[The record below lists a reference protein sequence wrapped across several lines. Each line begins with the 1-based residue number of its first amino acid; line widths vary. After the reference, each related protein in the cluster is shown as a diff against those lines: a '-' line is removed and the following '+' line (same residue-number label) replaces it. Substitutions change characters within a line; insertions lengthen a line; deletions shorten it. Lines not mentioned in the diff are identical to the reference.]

1 MKYLNQS
8 CRIIVGCLFIFS
20 GFIKLNDPVGTA
32 IKLEEYFEVF
42 SEFSPV
48 FHSFIPFALYMSV
61 VMCVLEVVL
70 GIALLLYYRMELT
83 LWLLLLLI
91 LFFTFLTFYSAYFN
105 KVTDCGCFGDFLKLK
120 PWTSFTKD
128 VVLLVLIGILFVQ
141 RKGFDEILSK
151 TTGDIIIFVSTFA
164 AFYTAYFTINHL
176 SFFDFRP
183 YKVGNNIAALMKPLP
198 VDKYI
203 YVMEKGGKL
212 SEFETYPTDTT
223 YKYSSMKYEYTFEG
237 KKIVAEL
244 PPQAAITDFRVWND
258 QGDFTQEVFTGNKL
272 IITILNAEKAD
283 VECIKEINELVKHL
297 DEKQVKAMVLT
308 ASDAPTFDH
317 FRHEV
322 QLAVPYYFTDGT
334 VLKTI
339 IRSNPGVLLIKNGV
353 VKGKWHYNDV
363 PKIEQVKE
371 LLK

>member
-1 MKYLNQS
+1 MKYLNQT
-8 CRIIVGCLFIFS
+8 CRILVGCLFIFS

-42 SEFSPV
+42 SEFSPI
-48 FHSFIPFALYMSV
+48 FHSFIPFALYMSI

-70 GIALLLYYRMELT
+70 GVALLLYYRMELT

-105 KVTDCGCFGDFLKLK
+105 KVTDCGCFGDFLKLT

-128 VVLLVLIGILFVQ
+128 VILLALIGVLFVQ
-141 RKGFDEILSK
+141 RKSFDDILSK
-151 TTGDIIIFVSTFA
+151 TTGDIIIIVTTVA
-164 AFYTAYFTINHL
+164 AIYTAYWTVNHL

-183 YKVGNNIAALMKPLP
+183 YKVGNSIPDLMKAQA

-203 YVMEKGGKL
+203 YVMEKGGKT
-212 SEFETYPTDTT
+212 SEFEVYPTDPG
-223 YKYSSMKYEYTFEG
+223 YKYVAMKYQYQLDG
-237 KKIVAEL
+237 KTIISEQSPMPK
-244 PPQAAITDFRVWND
+244 ITDFRVWND
-258 QGDFTQEVFTGNKL
+258 EGDFTAETFKGSKMV
-272 IITILNAEKAD
+272 ITILNAEKAD
-283 VECIKEINELVKHL
+283 VESIKKINPLMKLLEQN
-297 DEKQVKAMVLT
+297 QVKGLVLT

-322 QLAVPYYFTDGT
+322 QLAVPYYFSDGT

-339 IRSNPGVLLIKNGV
+339 IRSNPGLILLKDGV
-353 VKGKWHYNDV
+353 VKGKWHFNDV
-363 PKIEQVKE
+363 PTIEKVKE

>member
-8 CRIIVGCLFIFS
+8 CRILVGCLFIFS

-42 SEFSPV
+42 TEISPV
-48 FHSFIPFALYMSV
+48 FHAFIPFAIYISV
-61 VMCVLEVVL
+61 IMCVLEVVL

-91 LFFTFLTFYSAYFN
+91 VFFTFLTFYSAYFN
-105 KVTDCGCFGDFLKLK
+105 KVTDCGCFGDFLKLT

-128 VVLLVLIGILFVQ
+128 IILLTLIMVLFVQ
-141 RKGFDEILSK
+141 RKTFEEMLSK
-151 TTGDIIIFVSTFA
+151 TNGDIIIVIATIASS
-164 AFYTAYFTINHL
+164 YMAYYTINHL

-183 YKVGNNIAALMKPLP
+183 YKVGNDIAALMKAQP

-203 YVMEKGGKL
+203 YVMEKNGKQ
-212 SEFETYPTDTT
+212 SEFDVYPTDTT
-223 YKYSSMKYEYTFEG
+223 YKYVSMKYEYMLNG
-237 KKIVAEL
+237 KKVIEL
-244 PPQAAITDFRVWND
+244 KPPQAAITDFRVWND
-258 QGDFTQEVFTGNKL
+258 EEDITEEIFKGNKL
-272 IITILNAEKAD
+272 LITILNAEKAD
-283 VECIKEINELVKHL
+283 VESIKKINVLM
-297 DEKQVKAMVLT
+297 KQIDPKRVKALVLT

-322 QLAVPYYFTDGT
+322 QLAIPYYFTDGT

-339 IRSNPGVLLIKNGV
+339 IRSNPGILILENGI
-353 VKGKWHYNDV
+353 VKGKWHLDDV
-363 PKIEQVKE
+363 PSIETLNE

>member
-1 MKYLNQS
+1 MKYVNQA
-8 CRIIVGCLFIFS
+8 CRILVGCLFIFS

-42 SEFSPV
+42 ADFSPI
-48 FHSFIPFALYMSV
+48 FHAFVPFALYMSV

-70 GIALLLYYRMELT
+70 GVALLLYYRMQLT

-128 VVLLVLIGILFVQ
+128 VVLLALILVLFVQ
-141 RKGFDEILSK
+141 RKSFEEVLSK
-151 TTGDIIIFVSTFA
+151 TTGDMIIVIATLASS
-164 AFYTAYFTINHL
+164 YMAYYTINHL

-183 YKVGNNIAALMKPLP
+183 YKVGNNIAALMKAQP

-203 YVMEKGGKL
+203 YVMEKDGKQ
-212 SEFETYPTDTT
+212 SEFDVYPTDTT
-223 YKYSSMKYEYTFEG
+223 YKYVSMKYEYKVNGE
-237 KKIVAEL
+237 KIVAL
-244 PPQAAITDFRVWND
+244 QPPQAAITDFRVWND
-258 QGDFTQEVFTGNKL
+258 EGDFTEEVFTGRKL

-283 VECIKEINELVKHL
+283 VESIKEINELVKHL

-339 IRSNPGVLLIKNGV
+339 IRSNPGVLVLKNGV

-363 PKIEQVKE
+363 PKIEEVKE

>member
-1 MKYLNQS
+1 MKYIYQT
-8 CRIIVGCLFIFS
+8 CRILVGCLFIFS
-20 GFIKLNDPVGTA
+20 GFIILNDPVGTA

-42 SEFSPV
+42 SEFSPI
-48 FHSFIPFALYMSV
+48 FHSFIPFAIYLSV
-61 VMCVLEVVL
+61 LMCVLEVVL
-70 GIALLLYYRMELT
+70 GVALLLYYRMELT

-105 KVTDCGCFGDFLKLK
+105 KVTDCGCFGDFLKLT

-128 VVLLVLIGILFVQ
+128 VILLDLIGVLFVQ
-141 RKGFDEILSK
+141 RKNFEAVLGK
-151 TTGDIIIFVSTFA
+151 TTGDILIVIVTVIAS
-164 AFYTAYFTINHL
+164 YTAYWTINHL

-183 YKVGNNIAALMKPLP
+183 YKVGNNIPALMKALP

-212 SEFETYPTDTT
+212 SEFEVYPTDPAF
-223 YKYSSMKYEYTFEG
+223 KYVSMKYEYTLDG
-237 KKIVAEL
+237 KKVVSNQS
-244 PPQAAITDFRVWND
+244 PMPKITDFRVWNNE
-258 QGDFTQEVFTGNKL
+258 GDVTEETFKGSKML
-272 IITILNAEKAD
+272 ITILNAEEANVKS
-283 VECIKEINELVKHL
+283 IKEINTLVKLL
-297 DEKQVKAMVLT
+297 DQNQVKAMVLT

-322 QLAVPYYFTDGT
+322 QLAVPYYFSDGT

-339 IRSNPGVLLIKNGV
+339 IRSNPGLILLKDGV

-363 PKIEQVKE
+363 PTIEKVRE